1 MFVFLILRKS
11 AFVGLQDNVHYLVA
25 AFLKIWQSQEVTNM
39 KWTKESF
46 WFRIFLTLL
55 EQSKCNFGWIRFKL
69 WKYAFVLSKQ
79 CFAPWPFQCLFKRQT
94 LSNMMLWSIV
104 NELILTILAYFV
116 NNNDQLNIVIPSFY
130 PFSSTNIPWAKI
142 PLANN
147 LLSLNSHH
155 ALSMGTVIRWQ
166 GKYICF
172 WFIWNCLGTLSFFF
186 YSCIKS
192 FLLKM
197 IPMVNHYS
205 PRWWF

>member
-1 MFVFLILRKS
+1 
-11 AFVGLQDNVHYLVA
+11 
-25 AFLKIWQSQEVTNM
+25 
-39 KWTKESF
+39 
-46 WFRIFLTLL
+46 
-55 EQSKCNFGWIRFKL
+55 
-69 WKYAFVLSKQ
+69 
-79 CFAPWPFQCLFKRQT
+79 
-94 LSNMMLWSIV
+94 MMLWSIV

-147 LLSLNSHH
+147 LLSFNSHH
-155 ALSMGTVIRWQ
+155 ALSMGTGNSMT
-166 GKYICF
+166 GKVYLFLIYLKLF
-172 WFIWNCLGTLSFFF
+172 RNPFLFF

-205 PRWWF
+205 PRW